1 MHDDLE
7 TRPTARSA
15 GAPRL
20 RLSDGQER
28 LWYLEQIA
36 VAAPVHHVSAA
47 TLVEGPLDA
56 GRLTSALRAC
66 VARHDLLRSTFED
79 RGNGPRRTVRATADV
94 PLRRLDVEG
103 GSAPGTDAGGGSVA
117 EAELRRVLAEE
128 SARPFALD
136 RAPALRATL
145 VRSGAERHVLLLT
158 AHRIV
163 ADRASL
169 TVLERELACE
179 YAASGEDL
187 ARMPP
192 STAHRPASDPPAMDP
207 LASDPLASE
216 PAAPDE
222 GLLYWKRRL
231 AGLPP
236 LDLPFDR
243 TRPRTPTHRATG
255 RELLLDDRHAEALK
269 RLAREEGVPAWTVPA
284 VAFTVLLARW
294 TGRYDVVSGIP
305 VDRRP
310 PAVARTAFGPY
321 EDLLLLRVDLTGRP
335 SLREAVRRFAHARDE
350 AERHADV
357 PFGRLVRLM
366 GQERDLSR
374 HPLCQAVFAV
384 AGARRTGFTA
394 AGLST
399 SALTLD
405 DATVPYDLQCT
416 VTEDDGR
423 GGLGAELR
431 LASDL
436 WLPESADR
444 MATALRA
451 LLIALAETPDRRIAE
466 IPVLSPEDRA
476 RIDAW
481 NATDRPLPE
490 PATVDGLFLAW
501 ADRVPQ
507 AVALTDRTGTWTYA
521 RLRVRA
527 ERVGRALIAAG
538 VTPDSVVALPMRRS
552 ADLVTGMLGVLLAG
566 GAPLVLDPGHPVER
580 LRFMAEDVEIS
591 AVLGNA
597 EPPAWLHG
605 LGVPVLRLTD
615 AEHDGTGAGDPQ
627 RQEPASAD
635 REPGTRPA
643 SADRG
648 AGTPAAPEPALAPA
662 VATGPERQ
670 GPPAAGP
677 AHDRPAAAGPAHVAR
692 CPVGPLPWSRSH
704 PVGLAAV
711 VYTSGSTGRPKA
723 VGIPHRAVVRLTTAT
738 DYVSVG
744 PGDVLLH
751 LGDPAFDITAFEVWG
766 ALCNGARV
774 DVLPGDEPL
783 GPDEVLAALRE
794 LRPTIVAL
802 TGTLFNRV
810 TDIDPRAF
818 GGLRHLFVVGEV
830 MDPRR
835 TRAVLRGGAPPG
847 HLHNGY
853 GPSENATFSTT
864 HRVDRLPEDAPSV
877 PIGSAL
883 TNTTLHVLDQEL
895 GPVPIGVTGELYVG
909 GLGLARGYLGR
920 PGRTAE
926 RFLPDP
932 FAPGPGAL
940 MYRTGDLVRRLPD
953 GALDFLGRADQQVKI
968 RGYRIEPGEIEAAL
982 LARDDVRECV
992 VRAVDV
998 AGDRRLVAYVV
1009 PGPGHRPSPPELL
1022 GGLRDR
1028 LPSHMVPGHVLL
1040 LDELPTTPSGKI
1052 DGRALPGIAEDA
1064 AGPPDA
1070 GTVPPRT
1077 ATERALWEIWADA
1090 LRVRSFGVH
1099 DSFFLV
1105 GGHSL
1110 LASVVRTAVRERL
1123 GVALPLR
1130 TLFDVPT
1137 LAGLADE
1144 VEGAAGEAA
1153 AVPATART
1161 DDDPEQLD
1169 GLVAE
1174 LERLAESRRAEGRA
1188 GGTA

>member
-15 GAPRL
+15 KAPRL
-20 RLSDGQER
+20 PLSHGQER

-36 VAAPVHHVSAA
+36 VGAPVHHVSAA

-56 GRLTSALRAC
+56 GRLASALRGC
-66 VARHDLLRSTFED
+66 VSRHELLRSTFDD
-79 RGNGPRRTVRATADV
+79 RGDGPRRTVRATAEV
-94 PLRRLDVEG
+94 PLRRLDLEG
-103 GSAPGTDAGGGSVA
+103 GSAPGTDARGGSVP
-117 EAELRRVLAEE
+117 EAELRGALAEE
-128 SARPFALD
+128 SARPFVLD
-136 RAPALRATL
+136 HGPALRATL
-145 VRSGAERHVLLLT
+145 VRTGEERHVLLLT

-169 TVLERELACE
+169 TVLERELASH
-179 YAASGEDL
+179 YAALSEGPAQL
-187 ARMPP
+187 PP
-192 STAHRPASDPPAMDP
+192 SYADRTALER
-207 LASDPLASE
+207 E
-216 PAAPDE
+216 GPDE
-222 GLLYWKRRL
+222 GLPYWKRWL
-231 AGLPP
+231 EAIPP
-236 LDLPFDR
+236 LDLPLDR
-243 TRPRTPTHRATG
+243 ARPRTPTHRATV
-255 RELLLDDRHAEALK
+255 RRLLLDAPHAEALR
-269 RLAREEGVPAWTVPA
+269 RLAREEGVPVWAVPA

-294 TGRYDVVSGIP
+294 TGRHDVVFGIP

-310 PAVARTAFGPY
+310 SASARTAFGPY
-321 EDLLLLRVDLTGRP
+321 EDLLLLRADLTGRP
-335 SLREAVRRFAHARDE
+335 SLREAVRRVARTRDK
-350 AERHADV
+350 AERHAGV
-357 PFGRLVRLM
+357 PFGRLVQLCC
-366 GQERDLSR
+366 QKRDLSY

-384 AGARRTGFTA
+384 TGTRRTGFTA
-394 AGLST
+394 AGFTT
-399 SALTLD
+399 SALALD
-405 DATVPYDLQCT
+405 DATVLYDLQCT
-416 VTEDDGR
+416 VTEAEDDGR
-423 GGLGAELR
+423 GDLGAELR

-444 MATALRA
+444 MATAFHT
-451 LLIALAETPDRRIAE
+451 LLTALAENPDRRIGD

-490 PATVDGLFLAW
+490 PATVDGLFRAW
-501 ADRVPQ
+501 ADRTPQ
-507 AVALTDRTGTWTYA
+507 ALALTDRTGTWTYA
-521 RLRVRA
+521 QLRERA
-527 ERVGRALIAAG
+527 DRVGRTLIATG
-538 VTPDSVVALPMRRS
+538 VTQDSVVALHMQRS
-552 ADLVTGMLGVLLAG
+552 ADLVTGMLGVLLTG
-566 GAPLVLDPGHPVER
+566 GAPLVLDPGHPEER
-580 LRFMAEDVEIS
+580 LRFMADDAEIS
-591 AVLGNA
+591 AVLSRA

-615 AEHDGTGAGDPQ
+615 AEDDSAEPVATERQTPATPDGEHD
-627 RQEPASAD
+627 
-635 REPGTRPA
+635 
-643 SADRG
+643 
-648 AGTPAAPEPALAPA
+648 TPAADSPTVR
-662 VATGPERQ
+662 VAASGQVRQ
-670 GPPAAGP
+670 GLPVAGLTL
-677 AHDRPAAAGPAHVAR
+677 A
-692 CPVGPLPWSRSH
+692 RSH

-711 VYTSGSTGRPKA
+711 VHTSGSTGRPKA
-723 VGIPHRAVVRLTTAT
+723 VGIPHRAVVRLITAT
-738 DYVSVG
+738 DYVSIG

-774 DVLPGDEPL
+774 DVLPGGEPL

-810 TDIDPRAF
+810 ADIDPRAF

-835 TRAVLRGGAPPG
+835 TRAVLRGGAPPE

-864 HRVDRLPEDAPSV
+864 HLVDRLSEDTPSV

-909 GLGLARGYLGR
+909 GLGVARGYLGR
-920 PGRTAE
+920 PGHTAE

-932 FAPGPGAL
+932 FASGPGAL

-968 RGYRIEPGEIEAAL
+968 RGYRIEPGEVETAL
-982 LARDDVRECV
+982 LASDDVRECV

-1009 PGPGHRPSPPELL
+1009 PGPGRRPSPPELL

-1028 LPSHMVPGHVLL
+1028 LPSHMVPGHVVM

-1052 DGRALPGIAEDA
+1052 DGRALPGIAEGA
-1064 AGPPDA
+1064 AGAPDA
-1070 GTVPPRT
+1070 DTVPPRT

-1110 LASVVRTAVRERL
+1110 LASVVRASVRERL

-1137 LAGLADE
+1137 LAGLAVE
-1144 VEGAAGEAA
+1144 VERAADEAA
-1153 AVPATART
+1153 VVPASARA
-1161 DDDPEQLD
+1161 DGDSEQLE

-1188 GGTA
+1188 GGAA

>member
-7 TRPTARSA
+7 TRPKAGSA
-15 GAPRL
+15 QAPRL
-20 RLSDGQER
+20 PLSHGQER
-28 LWYLEQIA
+28 LWYLERIA
-36 VAAPVHHVSAA
+36 DGAPVHHVSAA

-56 GRLTSALRAC
+56 DRIAAALRDC
-66 VARHDLLRSTFED
+66 VSRHDLLRSTFDD
-79 RGNGPRRTVRATADV
+79 RGDGPRRTVRATAEI
-94 PLRRLDVEG
+94 PLRRLDL
-103 GSAPGTDAGGGSVA
+103 GGGTA
-117 EAELRRVLAEE
+117 PEAELRGVLAEE
-128 SARPFALD
+128 SARAFALD
-136 RAPALRATL
+136 RGPALRATL
-145 VRSGAERHVLLLT
+145 VRTGEERHVLLLT

-163 ADRASL
+163 ADRTSL
-169 TVLERELACE
+169 TVLERELASHYTALSE
-179 YAASGEDL
+179 HPAQHPSV
-187 ARMPP
+187 PP
-192 STAHRPASDPPAMDP
+192 SHTDR
-207 LASDPLASE
+207 
-216 PAAPDE
+216 AALERKDPDE
-222 GLLYWKRRL
+222 ELPYWTRQL
-231 AGLPP
+231 EAFPP
-236 LDLPFDR
+236 LDLPLDR
-243 TRPRTPTHRATG
+243 TRPATPTHRATVRG
-255 RELLLDDRHAEALK
+255 LLLDARHAEALR
-269 RLAREEGVPAWTVPA
+269 RLAHEEDVPVWGVMA
-284 VAFTVLLARW
+284 VAFAVLLARW
-294 TGRYDVVSGIP
+294 TGRPDVVFGTP

-310 PAVARTAFGPY
+310 PSFGPY
-321 EDLLLLRVDLTGRP
+321 EDLLPLRVDLTGRP
-335 SLREAVRRFAHARDE
+335 SLREAVRRLARTRDE
-350 AERHADV
+350 AERHAGGIV
-357 PFGRLVRLM
+357 QLF
-366 GQERDLSR
+366 GQERDLNR
-374 HPLCQAVFAV
+374 HPLFQAVFAV
-384 AGARRTGFTA
+384 TGARRTGFAA
-394 AGLST
+394 AGLTT

-416 VTEDDGR
+416 VTDDADGTDAR
-423 GGLGAELR
+423 GGLGAEVR

-444 MATALRA
+444 MATALRT
-451 LLIALAETPDRRIAE
+451 LLTALAENPDRRIGD

-490 PATVDGLFLAW
+490 PATVDGLFRAW
-501 ADRVPQ
+501 ADRTPR
-507 AVALTDRTGTWTYA
+507 ALALTDRTGTWTYA
-521 RLRVRA
+521 QLRERA
-527 ERVGRALIAAG
+527 GRVGRTLIAAG
-538 VTPDSVVALPMRRS
+538 VTQDSVVALHMRRS

-566 GAPLVLDPGHPVER
+566 GAPLVLDPGHPEER
-580 LRFMAEDVEIS
+580 LRFMADDTEIS
-591 AVLGNA
+591 AVLSRA
-597 EPPAWLHG
+597 EPPAWLRG
-605 LGVPVLRLTD
+605 LGVPVLRLSD
-615 AEHDGTGAGDPQ
+615 AEQA
-627 RQEPASAD
+627 
-635 REPGTRPA
+635 
-643 SADRG
+643 
-648 AGTPAAPEPALAPA
+648 
-662 VATGPERQ
+662 
-670 GPPAAGP
+670 
-677 AHDRPAAAGPAHVAR
+677 AAAGPARQGLPAAD
-692 CPVGPLPWSRSH
+692 PLPPSRSH

-711 VYTSGSTGRPKA
+711 VHTSGSTGRPKA
-723 VGIPHRAVVRLTTAT
+723 VGIHHRAVVRLITAT
-738 DYVSVG
+738 DYVSIG
-744 PGDVLLH
+744 PDDVLLH

-810 TDIDPRAF
+810 ADIDPRAF

-835 TRAVLRGGAPPG
+835 TRAVLRGGAPPA

-864 HRVDRLPEDAPSV
+864 HLVDRLPEDAPSV

-895 GPVPIGVTGELYVG
+895 GRVPIGVTGELYVG
-909 GLGLARGYLGR
+909 GLGVARGYLGR
-920 PGRTAE
+920 PGHTAE

-932 FAPGPGAL
+932 FAARPGAL

-953 GALDFLGRADQQVKI
+953 GALDFLGRADQQLKI
-968 RGYRIEPGEIEAAL
+968 RGYRIEPGEVEAAL

-1009 PGPGHRPSPPELL
+1009 AAPGSRPLPPELL

-1028 LPSHMVPGHVLL
+1028 LPSHMVPGHVVL
-1040 LDELPTTPSGKI
+1040 LDALPTTPSGKI
-1052 DGRALPGIAEDA
+1052 DGRALPGIAEGA
-1064 AGPPDA
+1064 AGPSDA
-1070 GTVPPRT
+1070 VPPRT

-1099 DSFFLV
+1099 DSFFLI

-1110 LASVVRTAVRERL
+1110 LASVVRTSIRERL

-1137 LAGLADE
+1137 LAGLAVE
-1144 VEGAAGEAA
+1144 VERAADEATD
-1153 AVPATART
+1153 VRATAGA
-1161 DDDPEQLD
+1161 DGDSEQLD

>member
-15 GAPRL
+15 GTPRL
-20 RLSDGQER
+20 PLSQGQER

-47 TLVEGPLDA
+47 TLVEGPMDA
-56 GRLTSALRAC
+56 DRLASALRDC
-66 VARHDLLRSTFED
+66 VSRHELLRSTFDD
-79 RGNGPRRTVRATADV
+79 RGDGPRRTVRVTAEV
-94 PLRRLDVEG
+94 PLRRLDLEGLEG
-103 GSAPGTDAGGGSVA
+103 GSAPGTDARGGSVPK
-117 EAELRRVLAEE
+117 AELRGVLAKE

-136 RAPALRATL
+136 RGPGLRATL
-145 VRSGAERHVLLLT
+145 VRTGEERHVLLFT

-169 TVLERELACE
+169 TVLEHELA
-179 YAASGEDL
+179 
-187 ARMPP
+187 ARYEALSAGSAQLPLP
-192 STAHRPASDPPAMDP
+192 HADRPT
-207 LASDPLASE
+207 LE
-216 PAAPDE
+216 RETWDE
-222 GLLYWKRRL
+222 GLPYWKRRL

-236 LDLPFDR
+236 LGLPLDR

-255 RELLLDDRHAEALK
+255 RGLLLDARHTEALR
-269 RLAREEGVPAWTVPA
+269 RLAREEGVPASTVPA
-284 VAFTVLLARW
+284 VAFAVLLARW
-294 TGRYDVVSGIP
+294 TSRHDVVFGTP

-310 PAVARTAFGPY
+310 SASARTAFGPY

-335 SLREAVRRFAHARDE
+335 SLREAVRRVARTRDE

-357 PFGRLVRLM
+357 PFGRLVQLFDK
-366 GQERDLSR
+366 ERDLSR

-384 AGARRTGFTA
+384 TGARRTGFTA
-394 AGLST
+394 AGLTT
-399 SALTLD
+399 SALALD

-416 VTEDDGR
+416 VTDDDDEGR
-423 GGLGAELR
+423 GDLEAELR

-444 MATALRA
+444 MAIAFRA
-451 LLIALAETPDRRIAE
+451 LLTALAETPDRRIGE

-476 RIDAW
+476 RVDAW

-490 PATVDGLFLAW
+490 PATVDGLFLGW
-501 ADRVPQ
+501 AERTPQ
-507 AVALTDRTGTWTYA
+507 APALTDRTGTWTYA
-521 RLRVRA
+521 RLRARA
-527 ERVGRALIAAG
+527 DRVGRTLIAAG
-538 VTPDSVVALPMRRS
+538 VTPDSAVALHMRRS

-566 GAPLVLDPGHPVER
+566 GAPLVLDPDHPEER
-580 LRFMAEDVEIS
+580 LRFMADDAEIS
-591 AVLGNA
+591 AVLSRA

-615 AEHDGTGAGDPQ
+615 AEHDSADTTAPQ
-627 RQEPASAD
+627 GQGPAPAD
-635 REPGTRPA
+635 REP
-643 SADRG
+643 D
-648 AGTPAAPEPALAPA
+648 TPAAPGPAPAPA

-677 AHDRPAAAGPAHVAR
+677 AHGMPVAGGAEHVR
-692 CPVGPLPWSRSH
+692 HCRVGPLPRSRSH

-711 VYTSGSTGRPKA
+711 VHTSGSTGRPKA
-723 VGIPHRAVVRLTTAT
+723 VGIPHRAVVRLITAT
-738 DYVSVG
+738 DYVSIG

-774 DVLPGDEPL
+774 EVLPGDEPL

-810 TDIDPRAF
+810 ADIDPRAF

-835 TRAVLRGGAPPG
+835 TRAVLRGGAPPE

-864 HRVDRLPEDAPSV
+864 HLVDRLSGDSPSV

-895 GPVPIGVTGELYVG
+895 EPVPIGVTGELYVG
-909 GLGLARGYLGR
+909 GLGVARGYLGR
-920 PGRTAE
+920 PGHTAE

-932 FAPGPGAL
+932 FASGPGAL

-968 RGYRIEPGEIEAAL
+968 RGYRIEPGEVEAAL
-982 LARDDVRECV
+982 LAGDDVRECV

-1009 PGPGHRPSPPELL
+1009 PGPGRLPSPPELL

-1028 LPSHMVPGHVLL
+1028 LPSHMVPGHVVL

-1052 DGRALPGIAEDA
+1052 DGRALPGIAEGA
-1064 AGPPDA
+1064 ADPPYAD
-1070 GTVPPRT
+1070 TVPPRT

-1110 LASVVRTAVRERL
+1110 LASVVRTSVRERL

-1137 LAGLADE
+1137 LAGLAVE
-1144 VEGAAGEAA
+1144 VERAADEAAVVPACARAGE
-1153 AVPATART
+1153 
-1161 DDDPEQLD
+1161 DSEQLD

-1188 GGTA
+1188 GGAA

>member
-7 TRPTARSA
+7 KRPTPRSA

-20 RLSDGQER
+20 PLSHGQKR

-47 TLVEGPLDA
+47 TLIEGPLDA
-56 GRLTSALRAC
+56 GRLASALRDC
-66 VARHDLLRSTFED
+66 VSRHELLRSTFDD
-79 RGNGPRRTVRATADV
+79 RGDGPRRTVRATAEV
-94 PLRRLDVEG
+94 PLRRLDLKG
-103 GSAPGTDAGGGSVA
+103 GSAPGTDARGGSVP
-117 EAELRRVLAEE
+117 EAELRGVLAEE

-136 RAPALRATL
+136 RGPALRATL
-145 VRSGAERHVLLLT
+145 VRTTEERHVLLLT

-169 TVLERELACE
+169 TVLEHELACR
-179 YAASGEDL
+179 YAALSEGL
-187 ARMPP
+187 AQLPL
-192 STAHRPASDPPAMDP
+192 SHADRPTLDRAV
-207 LASDPLASE
+207 LE
-216 PAAPDE
+216 RETRDE
-222 GLLYWKRRL
+222 GLPYWKRRL
-231 AGLPP
+231 ADLPP
-236 LDLPFDR
+236 LDLPLDR
-243 TRPRTPTHRATG
+243 TRPRTPTRRATG
-255 RELLLDDRHAEALK
+255 RELLLDARHAEALR
-269 RLAREEGVPAWTVPA
+269 RLAREEGVPASTVPA
-284 VAFTVLLARW
+284 VAFAVLLARW
-294 TGRYDVVSGIP
+294 TGRHDVVFGTP
-305 VDRRP
+305 MDRRP
-310 PAVARTAFGPY
+310 PASARTAFGPY

-335 SLREAVRRFAHARDE
+335 SLREAVRRVARTRDE

-357 PFGRLVRLM
+357 AFGRLVQLFD
-366 GQERDLSR
+366 QERDLSR
-374 HPLCQAVFAV
+374 HPLCQAVFV
-384 AGARRTGFTA
+384 VTGARRTGFTA
-394 AGLST
+394 AGLTT
-399 SALTLD
+399 SELTLD

-416 VTEDDGR
+416 VTDDDGR
-423 GGLGAELR
+423 GDLGAELR

-436 WLPESADR
+436 WVPESADR
-444 MATALRA
+444 MATAFRT
-451 LLIALAETPDRRIAE
+451 LLTALAETPDRRIGE

-476 RIDAW
+476 RVDAW

-501 ADRVPQ
+501 AERTPQ
-507 AVALTDRTGTWTYA
+507 ALALTDRTGTWTYA
-521 RLRVRA
+521 RLRGRA
-527 ERVGRALIAAG
+527 DRVGRTLIAAG
-538 VTPDSVVALPMRRS
+538 VTPDSVVALHMRRS

-566 GAPLVLDPGHPVER
+566 GAPLVLDPGHPEER
-580 LRFMAEDVEIS
+580 LRFMADDAEIS
-591 AVLGNA
+591 AVLSRA
-597 EPPAWLHG
+597 ETPAWLHG

-615 AEHDGTGAGDPQ
+615 AEHDSADTSAPQ
-627 RQEPASAD
+627 RQGPAPAD
-635 REPGTRPA
+635 REP
-643 SADRG
+643 D
-648 AGTPAAPEPALAPA
+648 TPAAPEPAPA
-662 VATGPERQ
+662 QALATGPQRQ
-670 GPPAAGP
+670 GPLAAGP
-677 AHDRPAAAGPAHVAR
+677 AHDRPVAAGPEHVR
-692 CPVGPLPWSRSH
+692 HC

-711 VYTSGSTGRPKA
+711 VHTSGSTGRPKA
-723 VGIPHRAVVRLTTAT
+723 VGIPHRAVVRLITAT
-738 DYVSVG
+738 DYVSIG

-810 TDIDPRAF
+810 ADIDPRAF

-835 TRAVLRGGAPPG
+835 TRAVLRGGAPPE

-864 HRVDRLPEDAPSV
+864 HLVDRLPEDTPSV

-895 GPVPIGVTGELYVG
+895 CPVPIGVTGELYVG
-909 GLGLARGYLGR
+909 GLGVARGYLGR
-920 PGRTAE
+920 PGHTAE

-932 FAPGPGAL
+932 FASGPGAL

-968 RGYRIEPGEIEAAL
+968 RGYRIEPGEVEAAL
-982 LARDDVRECV
+982 LDRDDVRECV

-1009 PGPGHRPSPPELL
+1009 PGPGRRPSPPELL

-1028 LPSHMVPGHVLL
+1028 LPSHMVPGHVVM

-1052 DGRALPGIAEDA
+1052 DGRALPGIAEG
-1064 AGPPDA
+1064 AGDPPD
-1070 GTVPPRT
+1070 GDTVPPRT

-1099 DSFFLV
+1099 DSFFLI

-1110 LASVVRTAVRERL
+1110 LASVVRTSVRERL

-1137 LAGLADE
+1137 LAGLAVE
-1144 VEGAAGEAA
+1144 VERAADEAA
-1153 AVPATART
+1153 AVPVSARP
-1161 DDDPEQLD
+1161 DDGSEQLD

-1188 GGTA
+1188 GGSA

>member
-20 RLSDGQER
+20 PLSHGQKR

-47 TLVEGPLDA
+47 TLIEGPLDA
-56 GRLTSALRAC
+56 GRLASALRDC
-66 VARHDLLRSTFED
+66 VSRHELLRSSFDD
-79 RGNGPRRTVRATADV
+79 RGDGPRRTVRATADV
-94 PLRRLDVEG
+94 PLRQLDLKA
-103 GSAPGTDAGGGSVA
+103 GSAPGTDARDGSVP
-117 EAELRRVLAEE
+117 EAELRGVLAEE
-128 SARPFALD
+128 SGRPFDLGSG
-136 RAPALRATL
+136 PVLRATL
-145 VRSGAERHVLLLT
+145 VHTGEERHVLLLT

-169 TVLERELACE
+169 TVLEHELACHHAALSE
-179 YAASGEDL
+179 GPAQLPFSYAD
-187 ARMPP
+187 RMPVER
-192 STAHRPASDPPAMDP
+192 AVLER
-207 LASDPLASE
+207 E
-216 PAAPDE
+216 IRDE
-222 GLLYWKRRL
+222 GLSYWKRRL

-236 LDLPFDR
+236 LDLPVDR
-243 TRPRTPTHRATG
+243 IRPRTPTYRATG
-255 RELLLDDRHAEALK
+255 RGLLLDARHAEALR

-284 VAFTVLLARW
+284 VAFAVLLARW
-294 TGRYDVVSGIP
+294 TGRHDVVFGTP

-310 PAVARTAFGPY
+310 PESARTAFGPY

-335 SLREAVRRFAHARDE
+335 SLREAVRRVARTRDE

-357 PFGRLVRLM
+357 SFGRLVQLF
-366 GQERDLSR
+366 GQDRDLSR

-384 AGARRTGFTA
+384 TGARRTGFTA
-394 AGLST
+394 AGLTT

-416 VTEDDGR
+416 VTNGDDAGR
-423 GGLGAELR
+423 GDLGAELC

-444 MATALRA
+444 MATAFRA
-451 LLIALAETPDRRIAE
+451 LLTALAETPDRRIGE

-476 RIDAW
+476 RVDAW

-501 ADRVPQ
+501 AERTPQ
-507 AVALTDRTGTWTYA
+507 ALALTDRTGTWTYA
-521 RLRVRA
+521 RLRGRA
-527 ERVGRALIAAG
+527 ERVGRTLIAAG
-538 VTPDSVVALPMRRS
+538 VTPDSVVALHMRRS

-566 GAPLVLDPGHPVER
+566 GAPLVLDPGHPEER
-580 LRFMAEDVEIS
+580 LRFMADDAEIS
-591 AVLGNA
+591 AVLSRA

-615 AEHDGTGAGDPQ
+615 AEHDSADTSAPQ
-627 RQEPASAD
+627 RQ
-635 REPGTRPA
+635 
-643 SADRG
+643 
-648 AGTPAAPEPALAPA
+648 
-662 VATGPERQ
+662 GPL
-670 GPPAAGP
+670 AAGP
-677 AHDRPAAAGPAHVAR
+677 AHDKPVAAGPEHVR
-692 CPVGPLPWSRSH
+692 HCPVGSLPRSRSH

-711 VYTSGSTGRPKA
+711 VHTSGSTGRPKA
-723 VGIPHRAVVRLTTAT
+723 VGIPHRAVVRLITAT
-738 DYVSVG
+738 DYISIG

-794 LRPTIVAL
+794 LRPTIAAL

-810 TDIDPRAF
+810 ADIDPRAF

-835 TRAVLRGGAPPG
+835 TRAVLHGGAPPG

-864 HRVDRLPEDAPSV
+864 HLVDRLSEDTLSV

-883 TNTTLHVLDQEL
+883 TNTTLHVLDQDL

-909 GLGLARGYLGR
+909 GLGVARGYLGR
-920 PGRTAE
+920 PGHTAE

-932 FAPGPGAL
+932 FASGPGAL

-968 RGYRIEPGEIEAAL
+968 RGYRIEPGEVEAAL
-982 LARDDVRECV
+982 LDRDDVRECV
-992 VRAVDV
+992 VRAVDI

-1009 PGPGHRPSPPELL
+1009 PGPGLRPSPPELL
-1022 GGLRDR
+1022 GRLRDR
-1028 LPSHMVPGHVLL
+1028 LPSHMVPGHVVM

-1052 DGRALPGIAEDA
+1052 DGRALPGIAEGA
-1064 AGPPDA
+1064 AGPSDA
-1070 GTVPPRT
+1070 DTVPPRT

-1110 LASVVRTAVRERL
+1110 LASMVRTSVRERL

-1137 LAGLADE
+1137 LAGLAVE
-1144 VEGAAGEAA
+1144 VERAAGEAA
-1153 AVPATART
+1153 AVPASARA
-1161 DDDPEQLD
+1161 DDDSEQLD

-1174 LERLAESRRAEGRA
+1174 LERLAESRRAEKRA
-1188 GGTA
+1188 GGAA

>member
-1 MHDDLE
+1 MHDDPE

-20 RLSDGQER
+20 ALSHGQKR

-36 VAAPVHHVSAA
+36 VAGPVHHVSAA

-56 GRLTSALRAC
+56 GRLASALREC
-66 VARHDLLRSTFED
+66 VSRHELLRSTFD
-79 RGNGPRRTVRATADV
+79 DHGDGPRRTVRATADV
-94 PLRRLDVEG
+94 PLRYLDIAG
-103 GSAPGTDAGGGSVA
+103 GSAPGTDARDGSVP
-117 EAELRRVLAEE
+117 EAELQGVLAEE
-128 SARPFALD
+128 SGRPFALGSG
-136 RAPALRATL
+136 PVLRATL
-145 VRSGAERHVLLLT
+145 VYTGEERHVLLLT

-169 TVLERELACE
+169 TVLEHELACR
-179 YAASGEDL
+179 YAALGEDPAQL
-187 ARMPP
+187 PLSYADRTPP
-192 STAHRPASDPPAMDP
+192 ER
-207 LASDPLASE
+207 E
-216 PAAPDE
+216 IRDE
-222 GLLYWKRRL
+222 GLPYWKRQL
-231 AGLPP
+231 SGLPP
-236 LDLPFDR
+236 LDLPVDR
-243 TRPRTPTHRATG
+243 IRPRTPTHRATSRG
-255 RELLLDDRHAEALK
+255 LLLDARHAEALR

-294 TGRYDVVSGIP
+294 TGQHDVVFGTP

-310 PAVARTAFGPY
+310 PESTRTAFGPY
-321 EDLLLLRVDLTGRP
+321 EDLLLLRVDLAGRP
-335 SLREAVRRFAHARDE
+335 SLREAVRRVARTREE
-350 AERHADV
+350 AARHADV
-357 PFGRLVRLM
+357 PFGRLVQLF
-366 GQERDLSR
+366 GHEQDLSR
-374 HPLCQAVFAV
+374 HPLCRAVFDV
-384 AGARRTGFTA
+384 RGARRTGFTA
-394 AGLST
+394 AGCTT

-405 DATVPYDLQCT
+405 DATVPCDLRCT
-416 VTEDDGR
+416 VTDGDDDQR
-423 GGLGAELR
+423 SGLAVELR

-444 MATALRA
+444 VATALRA
-451 LLIALAETPDRRIAE
+451 LLTALAETPDRRIGD
-466 IPVLSPEDRA
+466 IPVLSPEDRVQL
-476 RIDAW
+476 DAW
-481 NATDRPLPE
+481 NATDCPLPE
-490 PATVDGLFLAW
+490 PATVDGLFLAR
-501 ADRVPQ
+501 ADRTPQ
-507 AVALTDRTGTWTYA
+507 AVALSDPTGTSTYA
-521 RLRVRA
+521 RLRERA
-527 ERVGRALIAAG
+527 EHVGRTLIAAG
-538 VTPDSVVALPMRRS
+538 VTPDSVVALHMPRS

-566 GAPLVLDPGHPVER
+566 GAPLVLDPGHPEER
-580 LRFMAEDVEIS
+580 LSFMARDAGIS
-591 AVLGNA
+591 AVVSRA

-605 LGVPVLRLTD
+605 LGVPLLRLTD
-615 AEHDGTGAGDPQ
+615 AGHDGADTTALR
-627 RQEPASAD
+627 RQS
-635 REPGTRPA
+635 
-643 SADRG
+643 
-648 AGTPAAPEPALAPA
+648 L
-662 VATGPERQ
+662 
-670 GPPAAGP
+670 PAAGP
-677 AHDRPAAAGPAHVAR
+677 AHRTPVAGGPEHVR
-692 CPVGPLPWSRSH
+692 QSRHSMLPRSRSH

-723 VGIPHRAVVRLTTAT
+723 VGIPHRAVVRLITAT
-738 DYVSVG
+738 DHVSIG

-774 DVLPGDEPL
+774 DVLPGEEPL
-783 GPDEVLAALRE
+783 GPDEVLAALRD

-810 TDIDPRAF
+810 VDIDPRAF

-835 TRAVLRGGAPPG
+835 TRAVLHGGAPPG

-864 HRVDRLPEDAPSV
+864 HLVDRLPEDTPSV

-883 TNTTLHVLDQEL
+883 ANTTLHVLDQEL
-895 GPVPIGVTGELYVG
+895 SRVPIGVKGELYVG
-909 GLGLARGYLGR
+909 GLGVARGYLGR
-920 PGRTAE
+920 PGPTAE
-926 RFLPDP
+926 HFLPDP
-932 FAPGPGAL
+932 FAPGPGAR

-968 RGYRIEPGEIEAAL
+968 RGYRIEPGEVEAAL
-982 LARDDVRECV
+982 LDRDDVRECV

-1009 PGPGHRPSPPELL
+1009 PGPGRRPSPPEVL

-1028 LPSHMVPGHVLL
+1028 LPSHMVPGHVVL

-1052 DGRALPGIAEDA
+1052 DGRALPGIAGDA
-1064 AGPPDA
+1064 AGLPDA
-1070 GTVPPRT
+1070 DTVPPRT
-1077 ATERALWEIWADA
+1077 ATERALWEIWAGA

-1099 DSFFLV
+1099 DSFFLI

-1110 LASVVRTAVRERL
+1110 LASVVRASVRERL

-1137 LAGLADE
+1137 LAGLAVE
-1144 VEGAAGEAA
+1144 VERAAAEAA
-1153 AVPATART
+1153 AVPASTRA
-1161 DDDPEQLD
+1161 DGDGEQLD

-1188 GGTA
+1188 GGAA

>member
-7 TRPTARSA
+7 TRPTADSA
-15 GAPRL
+15 QAPRL
-20 RLSDGQER
+20 PLSHAQER

-36 VAAPVHHVSAA
+36 AGAPVHHVSAA

-56 GRLTSALRAC
+56 DRIAAALRDC
-66 VARHDLLRSTFED
+66 VCRHELLRSTFDD
-79 RGNGPRRTVRATADV
+79 RGDGPRRTARATAEI
-94 PLRRLDVEG
+94 PLRRLDL
-103 GSAPGTDAGGGSVA
+103 GGGTTPGA
-117 EAELRRVLAEE
+117 RLRGVLAEE

-136 RAPALRATL
+136 RGPALRATL
-145 VRSGAERHVLLLT
+145 VRTGEERHVLLLT

-163 ADRASL
+163 ADRTSL
-169 TVLERELACE
+169 TVLERELSAH
-179 YAASGEDL
+179 YAASSENPEQL
-187 ARMPP
+187 P
-192 STAHRPASDPPAMDP
+192 PASHSYTAR
-207 LASDPLASE
+207 
-216 PAAPDE
+216 AAPE
-222 GLLYWKRRL
+222 GGGSGEELGYWRRQLEAL
-231 AGLPP
+231 AP
-236 LDLPFDR
+236 LDLPLDR
-243 TRPRTPTHRATG
+243 ARPRTPTHRATLRG
-255 RELLLDDRHAEALK
+255 LLLDARHAEAL
-269 RLAREEGVPAWTVPA
+269 RQLAHEEDATAWA
-284 VAFTVLLARW
+284 VTAAAFAVLLTRW
-294 TGRYDVVSGIP
+294 TGRPDVVFATP

-310 PAVARTAFGPY
+310 PPAARTAFGPY

-335 SLREAVRRFAHARDE
+335 SLREAVRRVARTRDE

-357 PFGRLVRLM
+357 PFGRLVQLS

-384 AGARRTGFTA
+384 TGARRTGFAA
-394 AGLST
+394 AGLTT

-405 DATVPYDLQCT
+405 DATVPYDLRCT
-416 VTEDDGR
+416 VTDDGADGR

-444 MATALRA
+444 MTSALRT
-451 LLIALAETPDRRIAE
+451 LLTALAEDPDRRIGD
-466 IPVLSPEDRA
+466 IPLLSPEDRA
-476 RIDAW
+476 RIDAR

-490 PATVDGLFLAW
+490 PVTVDGLFRAW
-501 ADRVPQ
+501 ADRTPQ
-507 AVALTDRTGTWTYA
+507 ALALTDRTGTWTYA
-521 RLRVRA
+521 QLRERA
-527 ERVGRALIAAG
+527 GRVGRTLIAAG
-538 VTPDSVVALPMRRS
+538 VTQDSAVALHMRRS

-566 GAPLVLDPGHPVER
+566 GAPLVLDPGHPEER
-580 LRFMAEDVEIS
+580 LRCMAADADIS
-591 AVLGNA
+591 AVLSRA

-605 LGVPVLRLTD
+605 LGVPVLRLRACVMTPAGRATPGTHSSTPERRRDTPMTPRADPTGDMAQAPTD
-615 AEHDGTGAGDPQ
+615 AE
-627 RQEPASAD
+627 R
-635 REPGTRPA
+635 
-643 SADRG
+643 
-648 AGTPAAPEPALAPA
+648 AP
-662 VATGPERQ
+662 ATGPARQ
-670 GPPAAGP
+670 GLPAADPLPPA
-677 AHDRPAAAGPAHVAR
+677 
-692 CPVGPLPWSRSH
+692 RSH
-704 PVGLAAV
+704 PLGLAAV
-711 VYTSGSTGRPKA
+711 VHTSGSTGRPKA
-723 VGIPHRAVVRLTTAT
+723 VGIPHRAVVRLITAT
-738 DYVSVG
+738 DYVSIG
-744 PGDVLLH
+744 PGDILLH

-810 TDIDPRAF
+810 ADIDPMAF

-835 TRAVLRGGAPPG
+835 TRAVLRGGAPPA

-864 HRVDRLPEDAPSV
+864 HLVDRLPEDASGV

-895 GPVPIGVTGELYVG
+895 RPVPIGVTGELYVG
-909 GLGLARGYLGR
+909 GLGVARGYLGR
-920 PGRTAE
+920 PGHTAE

-932 FAPGPGAL
+932 FAARPGAL
-940 MYRTGDLVRRLPD
+940 MYRTGDLVRMLPD
-953 GALDFLGRADQQVKI
+953 GALDFLGRADQQLKI
-968 RGYRIEPGEIEAAL
+968 RGYRIEPGEVEAAL
-982 LARDDVRECV
+982 LVRDDVRECV

-1009 PGPGHRPSPPELL
+1009 PAPGRRPSTPELL
-1022 GGLRDR
+1022 GALRDR
-1028 LPSHMVPGHVLL
+1028 LPSHMVPGHVVL
-1040 LDELPTTPSGKI
+1040 LDALPTTPSGKI
-1052 DGRALPGIAEDA
+1052 DARALPGHAEGA
-1064 AGPPDA
+1064 AGLPD
-1070 GTVPPRT
+1070 TVTPRT

-1099 DSFFLV
+1099 DSFFLI

-1110 LASVVRTAVRERL
+1110 LASVVRTSIRERL

-1137 LAGLADE
+1137 LAGLAVE
-1144 VEGAAGEAA
+1144 VERATAEAA
-1153 AVPATART
+1153 TVRASEEA
-1161 DDDPEQLD
+1161 DDGSAQLD

>member
-7 TRPTARSA
+7 TRPTTRSA

-20 RLSDGQER
+20 PLSHGQER

-36 VAAPVHHVSAA
+36 AAAPVHHVSAA

-56 GRLTSALRAC
+56 GRLASALRGC
-66 VARHDLLRSTFED
+66 VSSHELLRSTFDD
-79 RGNGPRRTVRATADV
+79 RGDGPRRTVRATAEV
-94 PLRRLDVEG
+94 PLRRLDLEKR
-103 GSAPGTDAGGGSVA
+103 GSTPGTDTREGSVP
-117 EAELRRVLAEE
+117 EAELRGVLAEE
-128 SARPFALD
+128 SVRPFALD
-136 RAPALRATL
+136 GGPALRATL
-145 VRSGAERHVLLLT
+145 VRTGEERHVLLLT

-163 ADRASL
+163 ADRTSL
-169 TVLERELACE
+169 TVLEHELACH
-179 YAASGEDL
+179 YAASSEGPAQL
-187 ARMPP
+187 PP
-192 STAHRPASDPPAMDP
+192 LNAERPAPERKT
-207 LASDPLASE
+207 L
-216 PAAPDE
+216 DE
-222 GLLYWKRRL
+222 GLPYWKGRL
-231 AGLPP
+231 ADLPP
-236 LDLPFDR
+236 LGLPLDR

-255 RELLLDDRHAEALK
+255 RGLLLDARHTEALR
-269 RLAREEGVPAWTVPA
+269 RLAREEDVPAWTVPA

-294 TGRYDVVSGIP
+294 TGRHDVVFGTP

-310 PAVARTAFGPY
+310 PASARTAFGPY
-321 EDLLLLRVDLTGRP
+321 EDLLLLRADLTGRP
-335 SLREAVRRFAHARDE
+335 SLREAVRRVARTRDE
-350 AERHADV
+350 AERYAGV
-357 PFGRLVRLM
+357 PFGRLVQLF
-366 GQERDLSR
+366 GQEGDSNR

-384 AGARRTGFTA
+384 TGARRTGFTA
-394 AGLST
+394 AGLTT
-399 SALTLD
+399 SALILD
-405 DATVPYDLQCT
+405 DATVPYDVQCT
-416 VTEDDGR
+416 VTDDEGR
-423 GGLGAELR
+423 GDLGAELR

-444 MATALRA
+444 MATAFRT
-451 LLIALAETPDRRIAE
+451 LLTALAETPDRRIGE
-466 IPVLSPEDRA
+466 IPVLSPEDRV
-476 RIDAW
+476 RVDAW

-501 ADRVPQ
+501 ADRTPQ
-507 AVALTDRTGTWTYA
+507 ALALTDRTGTWTYA
-521 RLRVRA
+521 RLR
-527 ERVGRALIAAG
+527 GRADRVRRTLIAAG
-538 VTPDSVVALPMRRS
+538 ISPDSVVALHMRRS

-566 GAPLVLDPGHPVER
+566 CAPLVLDPGHPEER
-580 LRFMAEDVEIS
+580 LRFMADDAEIS
-591 AVLGNA
+591 AVLSRA
-597 EPPAWLHG
+597 EPPAWLYG

-615 AEHDGTGAGDPQ
+615 VEHDSAGPAAPH
-627 RQEPASAD
+627 RQGPAPAD
-635 REPGTRPA
+635 REPDT
-643 SADRG
+643 S
-648 AGTPAAPEPALAPA
+648 AAPGPPPPRA

-677 AHDRPAAAGPAHVAR
+677 THDWPVAAGPEHVR
-692 CPVGPLPWSRSH
+692 HCPVGPLPRSRSH

-711 VYTSGSTGRPKA
+711 VHTSGSTGRPKA
-723 VGIPHRAVVRLTTAT
+723 VGIPHRAVVRLITAT
-738 DYVSVG
+738 DYVSIG

-766 ALCNGARV
+766 ALCNGAQV
-774 DVLPGDEPL
+774 EVLPGDEPL

-810 TDIDPRAF
+810 ADIDPRAF

-835 TRAVLRGGAPPG
+835 TRAVLRGGAPPE

-864 HRVDRLPEDAPSV
+864 HLVDRLSEDTPRV

-909 GLGLARGYLGR
+909 GLGVARGYLGR
-920 PGRTAE
+920 PGHTAE

-932 FAPGPGAL
+932 FASGPGAL

-968 RGYRIEPGEIEAAL
+968 RGYRVEPGEVEAAL
-982 LARDDVRECV
+982 LAGDYVRECV

-1009 PGPGHRPSPPELL
+1009 PGPGRRPSPPEVL

-1028 LPSHMVPGHVLL
+1028 LPSHMVPGHVVL

-1070 GTVPPRT
+1070 DTVPPRT
-1077 ATERALWEIWADA
+1077 ATERALWGIWADA

-1099 DSFFLV
+1099 DNFFLV

-1110 LASVVRTAVRERL
+1110 LASVVRASVRERL
-1123 GVALPLR
+1123 GVRLPLR

-1137 LAGLADE
+1137 LAGLAAE
-1144 VEGAAGEAA
+1144 VEQAADEAA
-1153 AVPATART
+1153 VVPASARA
-1161 DDDPEQLD
+1161 DDSVQLD

-1174 LERLAESRRAEGRA
+1174 LERLAESRRAEG
-1188 GGTA
+1188 

>member
-20 RLSDGQER
+20 PLSHGQER

-56 GRLTSALRAC
+56 GRLASALRDC
-66 VARHDLLRSTFED
+66 VCRHELLRSTFD
-79 RGNGPRRTVRATADV
+79 DHGDGPRRTVRATAEV
-94 PLRRLDVEG
+94 PLRRLDRLDRLDLG
-103 GSAPGTDAGGGSVA
+103 DGSVPG
-117 EAELRRVLAEE
+117 AELRGVLAEE

-136 RAPALRATL
+136 RGPALRATL
-145 VRSGAERHVLLLT
+145 VRTGEERHVLLLT

-163 ADRASL
+163 ADRVSL
-169 TVLERELACE
+169 TVLEHELACR
-179 YAASGEDL
+179 Y
-187 ARMPP
+187 
-192 STAHRPASDPPAMDP
+192 
-207 LASDPLASE
+207 
-216 PAAPDE
+216 AAPDGGPAPLPPPDADRAAPE
-222 GLLYWKRRL
+222 PEPSDEELSYWERRL
-231 AGLPP
+231 ADLPP
-236 LDLPFDR
+236 LDLPLDR
-243 TRPRTPTHRATG
+243 TRPRKPTHRATG
-255 RELLLDDRHAEALK
+255 RELFLRARHAEALR
-269 RLAREEGVPAWTVPA
+269 RLAREEGVPVRTVGA
-284 VAFTVLLARW
+284 AAFAVLLARW
-294 TGRYDVVSGIP
+294 TGRPDVVFGVP
-305 VDRRP
+305 VDRRAP
-310 PAVARTAFGPY
+310 GSARTAFGPY
-321 EDLLLLRVDLTGRP
+321 GDLLPLRVDLTGRP
-335 SLREAVRRFAHARDE
+335 SLRETVRRVARARE
-350 AERHADV
+350 ETERHSGV
-357 PFGRLVRLM
+357 PFGRLVRLS
-366 GQERDLSR
+366 GQEWDLSR
-374 HPLCQAVFAV
+374 HPLCQAVLTV
-384 AGARRTGFTA
+384 PDTRRTGFTV
-394 AGLST
+394 AGLTT
-399 SALTLD
+399 SALPVD
-405 DATVPYDLQCT
+405 DTTVPYDLQCT
-416 VTEDDGR
+416 VTDADADADADRTDTDDGR
-423 GGLGAELR
+423 GGLRAELR

-444 MATALRA
+444 MVTAFRA
-451 LLIALAETPDRRIAE
+451 LLTALAETPDRRIGE
-466 IPVLSPEDRA
+466 VPVLSPGDRA

-481 NATDRPLPE
+481 NATARPLPE

-501 ADRVPQ
+501 ADRTPR
-507 AVALTDRTGTWTYA
+507 APALTDRTGTWTYA
-521 RLRVRA
+521 RLRERA
-527 ERVGRALIAAG
+527 ERVARTLIAAG
-538 VTPDSVVALPMRRS
+538 VAPDSVVALHMRRS
-552 ADLVTGMLGVLLAG
+552 ADLVTAMLGVLLAG
-566 GAPLVLDPGHPVER
+566 GAPLVLDPGHPEER
-580 LRFMAEDVEIS
+580 LRSMTDDAGIT
-591 AVLGNA
+591 AVLGRA
-597 EPPAWLHG
+597 EPPGWLHG
-605 LGVPVLRLTD
+605 LGVPVLRLAD
-615 AEHDGTGAGDPQ
+615 AEHDGAKRDGDGTAGP
-627 RQEPASAD
+627 EHA
-635 REPGTRPA
+635 GHRPA
-643 SADRG
+643 D
-648 AGTPAAPEPALAPA
+648 
-662 VATGPERQ
+662 
-670 GPPAAGP
+670 
-677 AHDRPAAAGPAHVAR
+677 
-692 CPVGPLPWSRSH
+692 PLPRSRSH

-711 VYTSGSTGRPKA
+711 VHTSGSTGRPKA
-723 VGIPHRAVVRLTTAT
+723 VGIPHRAVVRLITAT
-738 DYVSVG
+738 DYVSIG

-810 TDIDPRAF
+810 TDIDPAAF

-835 TRAVLRGGAPPG
+835 TRAVLHGGAPPG

-864 HRVDRLPEDAPSV
+864 HLVDRLPEDASGV

-895 GPVPIGVTGELYVG
+895 GPVPVGVTGELYVG
-909 GLGLARGYLGR
+909 GPGVARGYLGR

-932 FAPGPGAL
+932 FAPEPGAL

-968 RGYRIEPGEIEAAL
+968 RGYRIEPGEVEAAL

-1028 LPSHMVPGHVLL
+1028 LPSHMVPGHVVLL
-1040 LDELPTTPSGKI
+1040 GELPTTPSGKT
-1052 DGRALPGIAEDA
+1052 DTRALPGIDAGA

-1070 GTVPPRT
+1070 GTVAPRT

-1099 DSFFLV
+1099 DSFFLI

-1110 LASVVRTAVRERL
+1110 LASVVRASIRELL

-1137 LAGLADE
+1137 LAGLAVE
-1144 VEGAAGEAA
+1144 VERAADGAGAAPAPAA
-1153 AVPATART
+1153 ARADEDAQGGQDSQ
-1161 DDDPEQLD
+1161 DDEDSERLD

-1174 LERLAESRRAEGRA
+1174 LERLATSRRAEGRA
-1188 GGTA
+1188 GGAA

>member
-20 RLSDGQER
+20 PLSHGQKR

-36 VAAPVHHVSAA
+36 AAAPVHHVSSA

-56 GRLTSALRAC
+56 GRLESALRDC
-66 VARHDLLRSTFED
+66 VSRHELLRSTFDD
-79 RGNGPRRTVRATADV
+79 RGDGPSRTVRATADV
-94 PLRRLDVEG
+94 PLRQLDLAG
-103 GSAPGTDAGGGSVA
+103 GSAPGTDARDGSVP
-117 EAELRRVLAEE
+117 EAELRGVLAEE
-128 SARPFALD
+128 SGRPFALGSG
-136 RAPALRATL
+136 PVLRATL
-145 VRSGAERHVLLLT
+145 VHTGKERHVMLLT

-169 TVLERELACE
+169 TVLEHELASR
-179 YAASGEDL
+179 YAALSEGPVQL
-187 ARMPP
+187 
-192 STAHRPASDPPAMDP
+192 P
-207 LASDPLASE
+207 LSYADRTPLERAVLE
-216 PAAPDE
+216 REIRDE
-222 GLLYWKRRL
+222 GLPYWKRRL

-236 LDLPFDR
+236 LDLPVDR
-243 TRPRTPTHRATG
+243 IRPRTPTHRATG
-255 RELLLDDRHAEALK
+255 RGLLLDARHAEALR

-284 VAFTVLLARW
+284 VAFAVLLARW
-294 TGRYDVVSGIP
+294 TGRHDLVFGTP

-310 PAVARTAFGPY
+310 PESTRTAFGPY
-321 EDLLLLRVDLTGRP
+321 EDLLLLRVDLAGRP
-335 SLREAVRRFAHARDE
+335 SLREAVRRVARTRDE

-357 PFGRLVRLM
+357 SFGRLVQLY

-374 HPLCQAVFAV
+374 HPLCQAVFAMT
-384 AGARRTGFTA
+384 GARRTGFTA
-394 AGLST
+394 AGLTT
-399 SALTLD
+399 SALALD
-405 DATVPYDLQCT
+405 DATIPYDLQCT
-416 VTEDDGR
+416 VTDDDGR
-423 GGLGAELR
+423 GDLGAELR

-444 MATALRA
+444 MATAFRT
-451 LLIALAETPDRRIAE
+451 LLTALAETPDRRIGE

-476 RIDAW
+476 RVDAW

-501 ADRVPQ
+501 AERTPQ
-507 AVALTDRTGTWTYA
+507 ALALTDRTGTWTYA
-521 RLRVRA
+521 RLRGRA
-527 ERVGRALIAAG
+527 ERVGRTLIGAG
-538 VTPDSVVALPMRRS
+538 VTPDSVVALHMRRS

-566 GAPLVLDPGHPVER
+566 GAPLVLDPGHPEER
-580 LRFMAEDVEIS
+580 LRFMADDAEIS
-591 AVLGNA
+591 AVLSRA

-605 LGVPVLRLTD
+605 LGVPVLRLTH
-615 AEHDGTGAGDPQ
+615 AEHD
-627 RQEPASAD
+627 SAD
-635 REPGTRPA
+635 T
-643 SADRG
+643 SA
-648 AGTPAAPEPALAPA
+648 TQ
-662 VATGPERQ
+662 RQ
-670 GPPAAGP
+670 GPLTAGPTHDKPVAAGP
-677 AHDRPAAAGPAHVAR
+677 EHVR
-692 CPVGPLPWSRSH
+692 HCPVGPLPRSRSH

-711 VYTSGSTGRPKA
+711 VHTSGSTGRPKA
-723 VGIPHRAVVRLTTAT
+723 VGIPHRAVVRLITAT
-738 DYVSVG
+738 DYVSIG

-810 TDIDPRAF
+810 ADIDPRAF

-864 HRVDRLPEDAPSV
+864 HQVDRLSEDTLSV
-877 PIGSAL
+877 PIGCAL

-895 GPVPIGVTGELYVG
+895 DPVPIGVTGELYVG
-909 GLGLARGYLGR
+909 GLGVARGYLGS
-920 PGRTAE
+920 PGHTAE

-932 FAPGPGAL
+932 FASRSGAL

-968 RGYRIEPGEIEAAL
+968 RGYRIEPGEVEAAL
-982 LARDDVRECV
+982 LDRDDVRECV

-1009 PGPGHRPSPPELL
+1009 PGPGRRLSPPELL

-1028 LPSHMVPGHVLL
+1028 LPSHMVPGHVVM

-1052 DGRALPGIAEDA
+1052 DGRALPGIAKGA

-1070 GTVPPRT
+1070 DTVPPRT

-1110 LASVVRTAVRERL
+1110 LASMVRTSVRERL

-1130 TLFDVPT
+1130 TLFDAPT
-1137 LAGLADE
+1137 LAGLAVE
-1144 VEGAAGEAA
+1144 VERAVDAAA
-1153 AVPATART
+1153 AVPASARA
-1161 DDDPEQLD
+1161 DDDSEQLD

-1188 GGTA
+1188 GGAA

>member
-1 MHDDLE
+1 MHDDPE
-7 TRPTARSA
+7 IRPTAHSPQT
-15 GAPRL
+15 PRL
-20 RLSDGQER
+20 PLSHGQER

-36 VAAPVHHVSAA
+36 VGAPVHHVSAA

-56 GRLTSALRAC
+56 GRLASALRDC
-66 VARHDLLRSTFED
+66 VFRHELLRSTFDE
-79 RGNGPRRTVRATADV
+79 RGDGPRRTVRATAEV
-94 PLRRLDVEG
+94 PLRRLDL
-103 GSAPGTDAGGGSVA
+103 AGGPVP
-117 EAELRRVLAEE
+117 EAELRGVLAEE

-136 RAPALRATL
+136 RGPAMRATL
-145 VRSGAERHVLLLT
+145 VHTGEQRHVLLLT

-169 TVLERELACE
+169 TVLERELART
-179 YAASGEDL
+179 YAELSEGPAQP
-187 ARMPP
+187 PP
-192 STAHRPASDPPAMDP
+192 SYTDRVALER
-207 LASDPLASE
+207 E
-216 PAAPDE
+216 GTDE
-222 GLLYWKRRL
+222 GLPYGERQSEAIPPL
-231 AGLPP
+231 APP
-236 LDLPFDR
+236 LDLPLDR
-243 TRPRTPTHRATG
+243 TRPRRPTHRATV
-255 RELLLDDRHAEALK
+255 RRLIIDARHAEAL
-269 RLAREEGVPAWTVPA
+269 RLLAREEDVPAWAVPA
-284 VAFTVLLARW
+284 AAFAVLLARW
-294 TGRYDVVSGIP
+294 TGRYDVVFGTP

-310 PAVARTAFGPY
+310 PASERTAFGPY
-321 EDLLLLRVDLTGRP
+321 EDVLPLRADLTGRP
-335 SLREAVRRFAHARDE
+335 SLREAVRRVARTRDE
-350 AERHADV
+350 AEPHA
-357 PFGRLVRLM
+357 GA
-366 GQERDLSR
+366 
-374 HPLCQAVFAV
+374 PLCQAVLAV
-384 AGARRTGFTA
+384 TGTRRTGFTA
-394 AGLST
+394 AGLTT

-405 DATVPYDLQCT
+405 DTTVPYDLQCT
-416 VTEDDGR
+416 VTEADGR
-423 GGLGAELR
+423 GDVEAELR

-444 MATALRA
+444 MTTAFRT
-451 LLIALAETPDRRIAE
+451 LLTVLAENPDRRIGD

-490 PATVDGLFLAW
+490 PATVDGLFRVW
-501 ADRVPQ
+501 ADRTPQ

-521 RLRVRA
+521 QLRDRA
-527 ERVGRALIAAG
+527 GRVARTLIAAG
-538 VTPDSVVALPMRRS
+538 VTQDSVVALHMRRS

-566 GAPLVLDPGHPVER
+566 GAPLVLDPGHPEER
-580 LRFMAEDVEIS
+580 LRSMADDAEIS
-591 AVLGNA
+591 AVLSRA

-605 LGVPVLRLTD
+605 PGVPVLRLTD
-615 AEHDGTGAGDPQ
+615 AEHDGA
-627 RQEPASAD
+627 
-635 REPGTRPA
+635 
-643 SADRG
+643 
-648 AGTPAAPEPALAPA
+648 
-662 VATGPERQ
+662 
-670 GPPAAGP
+670 
-677 AHDRPAAAGPAHVAR
+677 
-692 CPVGPLPWSRSH
+692 VGPLPRSRSH

-711 VYTSGSTGRPKA
+711 VHTSGSTGRPKA
-723 VGIPHRAVVRLTTAT
+723 VGIPHRAVVRLITAT
-738 DYVSVG
+738 DYVSIG

-810 TDIDPRAF
+810 ADIDPTAF

-835 TRAVLRGGAPPG
+835 TRAVLRGGAPPA

-864 HRVDRLPEDAPSV
+864 HLADRLAEDARSV
-877 PIGSAL
+877 PIGCAL
-883 TNTTLHVLDQEL
+883 TNTTLHVLDREL

-909 GLGLARGYLGR
+909 GLGVARGYLGR
-920 PGRTAE
+920 PGQTAE

-932 FAPGPGAL
+932 FAPRPGAL

-968 RGYRIEPGEIEAAL
+968 RGYRIEPGEVEAAL
-982 LARDDVRECV
+982 LAREDVRECV

-998 AGDRRLVAYVV
+998 AEDRRLVAYVV
-1009 PGPGHRPSPPELL
+1009 PAPGRRPSPPELL
-1022 GGLRDR
+1022 GRLRDR
-1028 LPSHMVPGHVLL
+1028 LPSHMVPGHVVL
-1040 LDELPTTPSGKI
+1040 LDALPTTPSGKI
-1052 DGRALPGIAEDA
+1052 DGRALPGIAEIDG
-1064 AGPPDA
+1064 GPPDA
-1070 GTVPPRT
+1070 DTVPPRT

-1090 LRVRSFGVH
+1090 LRVRSFGVY
-1099 DSFFLV
+1099 DSFFLI

-1110 LASVVRTAVRERL
+1110 LASVVRASIRERL

-1130 TLFDVPT
+1130 TLFDAPT
-1137 LAGLADE
+1137 LAGLAVE
-1144 VEGAAGEAA
+1144 VERATDEAA
-1153 AVPATART
+1153 AVRASAGA

-1174 LERLAESRRAEGRA
+1174 LERLAGPRRAEGRA